1 MGWIFSATIPYFIL
15 IKTLTSTAPN
25 ICVLHFIKVFITWW
39 KFDFTSIERRFL
51 LELDTTSPILMLK
64 IQCTGD
70 RTFQACLNI

>member
-1 MGWIFSATIPYFIL
+1 MRWIFSATITYFIL
-15 IKTLTSTAPN
+15 IKTPN
-25 ICVLHFIKVFITWW
+25 ICVLHFIQIFITWW